1 MYHFLPHRV
10 CMFVS
15 SKGVSMENRKIYP
28 VICALISAMILFC
41 NKAEAQ
47 LNAQSDLFSV
57 LENSCS
63 NYLDV
68 TANDNLDSLH
78 LDSLQ
83 VLTLPQNGT
92 ATVNGNY
99 FSYCP
104 LNGFRGADQFT
115 YLVVAGGQT
124 SSATVYINV
133 FGYNNFIFSGDA
145 DQNGRV
151 ENFDVLTLGLAYNL
165 IGPARLNSS
174 SVNALAWNPSSF
186 LNTNPGA
193 ADCNGDGI
201 VDALDLLSIETAY
214 HDTFP
219 IPAIFEIDTS
229 ECHGNGIPFYIESL
243 SSDTVYSGDSLDVV
257 IKLGDDFT
265 QNEAYGI
272 AFTLEGNGVELN
284 TSQSW
289 LFQNDAGLFF
299 NRSFQSTG
307 QVEIAL
313 SKTNHN
319 PAIGGGEVLRA
330 RLPIDDNIDGIVS
343 APGWHNLILKLRKTR
358 LISPYNIVRDVC
370 VEQPSIMVYKMATGI
385 REIKNGSVK
394 IYPNPTNSQIFIEAE
409 KIREI
414 EITDITGRRIYN
426 LQTDAANKIQIDLKE
441 FSLADGTYFVKIKT
455 MDFVST
461 QKIFVQH

>member
-1 MYHFLPHRV
+1 M
-10 CMFVS
+10 
-15 SKGVSMENRKIYP
+15 
-28 VICALISAMILFC
+28 
-41 NKAEAQ
+41 
-47 LNAQSDLFSV
+47 
-57 LENSCS
+57 
-63 NYLDV
+63 
-68 TANDNLDSLH
+68 
-78 LDSLQ
+78 
-83 VLTLPQNGT
+83 
-92 ATVNGNY
+92 
-99 FSYCP
+99 
-104 LNGFRGADQFT
+104 
-115 YLVVAGGQT
+115 
-124 SSATVYINV
+124 
-133 FGYNNFIFSGDA
+133 
-145 DQNGRV
+145 
-151 ENFDVLTLGLAYNL
+151 
-165 IGPARLNSS
+165 
-174 SVNALAWNPSSF
+174 
-186 LNTNPGA
+186 
-193 ADCNGDGI
+193 
-201 VDALDLLSIETAY
+201 
-214 HDTFP
+214 
-219 IPAIFEIDTS
+219 
-229 ECHGNGIPFYIESL
+229 
-243 SSDTVYSGDSLDVV
+243 V

-319 PAIGGGEVLRA
+319 PAIGGGELLRA

-358 LISPYNIVRDVC
+358 LISPYKIVRDVC